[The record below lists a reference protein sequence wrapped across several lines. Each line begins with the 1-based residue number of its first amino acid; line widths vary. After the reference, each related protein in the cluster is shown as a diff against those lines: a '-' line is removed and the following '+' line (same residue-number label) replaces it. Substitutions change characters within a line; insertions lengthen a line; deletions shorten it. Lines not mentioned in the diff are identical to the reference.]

1 MTSVLRRPDQIPPRT
16 RYLLCIGE
24 PRFDVS
30 ENFSSG
36 GVTAFTVPQG
46 TFGPIDQI
54 ADGPILSVSGLTLYP
69 LYTGDLFRDLGRS
82 LYVYEPSPPGS
93 SQVGAGSLQVAIFRQ
108 VMKIEESG
116 YNNEGVSASM
126 NMITGPSLYVKVWT
140 SLGNGVVVTR
150 TG

>member
-1 MTSVLRRPDQIPPRT
+1 MTSVLRRYDQIPPRV

-54 ADGPILSVSGLTLYP
+54 ADGPILPLATLYP
-69 LYTGDLFRDLGRS
+69 LNIGDLFRDLGRS
-82 LYVYEPSPPGS
+82 VYVYEPSPPGS
-93 SQVGAGSLQVAIFRQ
+93 TQIGAGSLQVAIFRQ

-116 YNNEGVSASM
+116 YNSEGVSPSM
-126 NMITGPSLYVKVWT
+126 LMMSGPSLYVKVWA

>member
-1 MTSVLRRPDQIPPRT
+1 MTSVLRRYEQIPPRI
-16 RYLLCIGE
+16 RYFLCVGE

-46 TFGPIDQI
+46 TFGPIEQI
-54 ADGPILSVSGLTLYP
+54 ADGPIFPLATLYP

-82 LYVYEPSPPGS
+82 LYVYTSPI
-93 SQVGAGSLQVAIFRQ
+93 GAGSLQVAIFRQ
-108 VMKIEESG
+108 VMKVTQDAYSS
-116 YNNEGVSASM
+116 EGVPPSM
-126 NMITGPSLYVKVWT
+126 LMMSGPSLYVKVWC
-140 SLGNGVVVTR
+140 SDGNGVVVTR